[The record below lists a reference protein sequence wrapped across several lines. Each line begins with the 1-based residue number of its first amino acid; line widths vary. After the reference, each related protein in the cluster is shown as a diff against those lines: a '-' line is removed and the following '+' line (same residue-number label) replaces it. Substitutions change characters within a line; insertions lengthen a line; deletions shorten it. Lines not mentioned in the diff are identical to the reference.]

1 MARNRE
7 ESQVSQDMVLGQPTS
22 ACVSKRCIVQA
33 ERRGREATN
42 VDCIYVSRLVEGHV
56 SLPNPRKEPC

>member
-22 ACVSKRCIVQA
+22 ACVSRSCIVQA
-33 ERRGREATN
+33 ERSDREETN
-42 VDCIYVSRLVEGHV
+42 VDYIYVSCLVEGHV

>member
-22 ACVSKRCIVQA
+22 ACVSRSCIVQA
-33 ERRGREATN
+33 ERSDREATN
-42 VDCIYVSRLVEGHV
+42 VDYIYVSRLVEGHV
-56 SLPNPRKEPC
+56 SLPSPRKEPC